1 MSKSIGQEFI
11 EKTKYQYLGE
21 SDQMKE
27 LPQPELA
34 WDAAGLDVVD
44 LPNAEAIDVATC
56 DLTAASNQRKSW
68 RKYTAESISLAELA
82 YLLWHTQGVKKVTN
96 RPATVRTVP
105 SAGARHPLETFILV
119 NRVEGLQPGLY
130 RYLALEHK
138 LAVVTLDA
146 DISQRIEDNCHQQPF
161 VGTSAVTF
169 IWAADIYRSVW
180 RYQERAYRYIYL
192 DAGHVCQ
199 NLYLTA
205 AVIGCGC
212 CAIGAFDDDQINSTL
227 GLNGVDHFVVYA
239 ASLGKI
245 EASLTHQG
253 S

>member
-1 MSKSIGQEFI
+1 MSKKIGQEFF
-11 EKTKYQYLGE
+11 ERTKYQYLGE

-34 WDAAGLDVVD
+34 WGAKGEELIT
-44 LPNAEAIDVATC
+44 LPNPETMTVTSRDVT
-56 DLTAASNQRKSW
+56 TASNERKSW
-68 RKYTAESISLAELA
+68 RKYKDEPIALSELA

-138 LAVVTLDA
+138 LAVVTLASDV
-146 DISQRIEDNCHQQPF
+146 SQRIEANCHKQPF

-180 RYQERAYRYIYL
+180 RYQERAYRYILL

-205 AVIGCGC
+205 PVVGCGC
-212 CAIGAFDDDQINSTL
+212 CAIGAFDDDQMNKIL
-227 GLNGVDHFVVYA
+227 GLNGEDHFVVYVA
-239 ASLGKI
+239 TVGRV
-245 EASLTHQG
+245 EAGLT

>member
-1 MSKSIGQEFI
+1 MSKNIGQEFF

-27 LPQPELA
+27 LPQPDLA
-34 WDAAGLDVVD
+34 WGAKGEQLID
-44 LPNAEAIDVATC
+44 LPNPEAIAVPSL
-56 DLTAASNQRKSW
+56 DLTTASNERKSW
-68 RKYTAESISLAELA
+68 RKYNDEPISLSELA

-119 NRVEGLQPGLY
+119 NRVEGLAPGLY
-130 RYLALEHK
+130 RYLALEHR

-146 DISQRIEDNCHQQPF
+146 TISQRIEANCHKQPF
-161 VGTSAVTF
+161 VLTSAVTF
-169 IWAADIYRSVW
+169 IWVADIYRSVW
-180 RYQERAYRYIYL
+180 RYQERAYRYILL

-205 AVIGCGC
+205 SAVGCGC
-212 CAIGAFDDDQINSTL
+212 CAIGAFDDDQMNNTL
-227 GLNGVDHFVVYA
+227 GLNGEDHFVVYA
-239 ASLGKI
+239 ATVGRI
-245 EASLTHQG
+245 EAGHS